1 MRRSR
6 RTVSTHSTNVLLVDD
21 SPTVR
26 NIVKIYLMNLKVS
39 TVEADDATRGLQIL
53 RLVPVSLV
61 IADINMPG
69 MDGITFVKEVRAS
82 AMPQVRSV
90 PILLLTAEKNVDL
103 RQRGTEAGAN
113 AFIQK
118 PVSHHEL
125 TETVRQFLTK
135 A

>member
-1 MRRSR
+1 V
-6 RTVSTHSTNVLLVDD
+6 TTHSTNVLLVDD

-39 TVEADDATRGLQIL
+39 TVEADDATRALQIL

-90 PILLLTAEKNVDL
+90 PILLLTAEKNADL
-103 RQRGTEAGAN
+103 RQKGTEAGAN

-125 TETVRQFLTK
+125 TETVRQFLSK
-135 A
+135 V

>member
-1 MRRSR
+1 M
-6 RTVSTHSTNVLLVDD
+6 STNSTNILLVDD

-26 NIVKIYLMNLKVS
+26 NIVKIYLMNLKVG
-39 TVEADDATRGLQIL
+39 TVEAEDASRALQL
-53 RLVPVSLV
+53 LKLVPVNLV

-82 AMPQVRSV
+82 KNAQLRTV
-90 PILLLTAEKNVDL
+90 PILLLTAEKDVAL

>member
-1 MRRSR
+1 V
-6 RTVSTHSTNVLLVDD
+6 TTHSTNVTNVLLVDD

-39 TVEADDATRGLQIL
+39 TVEADDATRALQIL

-69 MDGITFVKEVRAS
+69 MDGITFVREVRAS

-103 RQRGTEAGAN
+103 RQKGTEAGAN

-125 TETVRQFLTK
+125 TETVRQFLSK
-135 A
+135 V

>member
-1 MRRSR
+1 M
-6 RTVSTHSTNVLLVDD
+6 TTHSTNVLLVDD

-39 TVEADDATRGLQIL
+39 TVEADDATRALQIL

-69 MDGITFVKEVRAS
+69 MDGITFVREVRAS

-90 PILLLTAEKNVDL
+90 PILLLTAEKNADL
-103 RQRGTEAGAN
+103 RQKGTEAGAN

-125 TETVRQFLTK
+125 TETVRQFLSK
-135 A
+135 V

>member
-1 MRRSR
+1 
-6 RTVSTHSTNVLLVDD
+6 VSTPQVTNVLLVDD

-39 TVEADDATRGLQIL
+39 TVEADDAARALQIL

-82 AMPQVRSV
+82 QMPAVRSV
-90 PILLLTAEKNVDL
+90 PILLLTAEKSADL

-125 TETVRQFLTK
+125 TETVRQFLSK

>member
-1 MRRSR
+1 V
-6 RTVSTHSTNVLLVDD
+6 TTQSTNVLLVDD

-39 TVEADDATRGLQIL
+39 TVEADDATRALQIL

-90 PILLLTAEKNVDL
+90 PILLLTAEKNADL
-103 RQRGTEAGAN
+103 RQKGTEAGAN

-125 TETVRQFLTK
+125 TETVRQFLSK
-135 A
+135 V

>member
-1 MRRSR
+1 M
-6 RTVSTHSTNVLLVDD
+6 STPVINVLLVDD

-39 TVEADDATRGLQIL
+39 TVEADDAARALQIL

-82 AMPQVRSV
+82 QMPQVRSV
-90 PILLLTAEKNVDL
+90 PILLLTAEKSADL

-125 TETVRQFLTK
+125 TETVRQFLPK

>member
-1 MRRSR
+1 M
-6 RTVSTHSTNVLLVDD
+6 TTHSTNVTNVLLVDD

-39 TVEADDATRGLQIL
+39 TVEADDATRALQIL

-69 MDGITFVKEVRAS
+69 MDGITFVREVRAS

-103 RQRGTEAGAN
+103 RQKGTEAGAN

-125 TETVRQFLTK
+125 TETVRQFLSK
-135 A
+135 V

>member
-1 MRRSR
+1 V
-6 RTVSTHSTNVLLVDD
+6 TTHSTNVLLVDD

-39 TVEADDATRGLQIL
+39 TVEADDATRALQIL

-69 MDGITFVKEVRAS
+69 MDGITFVREVRAS

-90 PILLLTAEKNVDL
+90 PILLLTAEKNADL
-103 RQRGTEAGAN
+103 RQKGTEAGAN

-125 TETVRQFLTK
+125 TETVRQFLSK
-135 A
+135 V

>member
-1 MRRSR
+1 M
-6 RTVSTHSTNVLLVDD
+6 STPVINVLLVDD

-39 TVEADDATRGLQIL
+39 TVEADDAARALQIL

-82 AMPQVRSV
+82 QMPAVRSV
-90 PILLLTAEKNVDL
+90 PILLLTAEKNADL

-125 TETVRQFLTK
+125 TETVRQFLPK

>member
-1 MRRSR
+1 M
-6 RTVSTHSTNVLLVDD
+6 STPHSTNVLLVDD

-39 TVEADDATRGLQIL
+39 TVEADDAARALQIL

-82 AMPQVRSV
+82 TMPQVRSV

-125 TETVRQFLTK
+125 TETVRQFLSK

>member
-1 MRRSR
+1 M
-6 RTVSTHSTNVLLVDD
+6 STPSTPQVTNVLLVDD

-39 TVEADDATRGLQIL
+39 TVEADDAARALQIL

-82 AMPQVRSV
+82 SMPQVRSV
-90 PILLLTAEKNVDL
+90 PILLLTAEKSADL

-125 TETVRQFLTK
+125 TETVRQFLPK

>member
-1 MRRSR
+1 M
-6 RTVSTHSTNVLLVDD
+6 STPSTPQVTNVLLVDD

-39 TVEADDATRGLQIL
+39 TVEADDAARALQIL

-82 AMPQVRSV
+82 SMPQVRSV
-90 PILLLTAEKNVDL
+90 PILLLTAEKSTDL

-118 PVSHHEL
+118 PVSHNEL
-125 TETVRQFLTK
+125 TETVRQFLSK

>member
-1 MRRSR
+1 M
-6 RTVSTHSTNVLLVDD
+6 TTQSTNVLLVDD

-39 TVEADDATRGLQIL
+39 TVEADDATRALQIL

-82 AMPQVRSV
+82 QMPQVRSV
-90 PILLLTAEKNVDL
+90 PILLLTAEKNADL
-103 RQRGTEAGAN
+103 RQKGTEAGAN

-125 TETVRQFLTK
+125 TETVRQFLSK

>member
-1 MRRSR
+1 M
-6 RTVSTHSTNVLLVDD
+6 TTHSTNVLLVDD

-39 TVEADDATRGLQIL
+39 TVEADDATRALQIL

-82 AMPQVRSV
+82 QMPQVRSV
-90 PILLLTAEKNVDL
+90 PILLLTAEKNTDL
-103 RQRGTEAGAN
+103 RQKGTEAGAN

-125 TETVRQFLTK
+125 TETVRQFLSK

>member
-1 MRRSR
+1 V
-6 RTVSTHSTNVLLVDD
+6 TTHSTNVLLVDD

-39 TVEADDATRGLQIL
+39 TVEADDATRALQIL

-90 PILLLTAEKNVDL
+90 PILLLTAEKNADL
-103 RQRGTEAGAN
+103 RQKGHEAGAN

-125 TETVRQFLTK
+125 TETVRQFLSK

>member
-1 MRRSR
+1 M
-6 RTVSTHSTNVLLVDD
+6 STPQVTNVLLVDD

-39 TVEADDATRGLQIL
+39 TVEADDAARALQIL

-82 AMPQVRSV
+82 QMPAVRSV
-90 PILLLTAEKNVDL
+90 PILLLTAEKSADL

-125 TETVRQFLTK
+125 TETVRQFLSK

>member
-1 MRRSR
+1 M
-6 RTVSTHSTNVLLVDD
+6 TTHSTNVLLVDD

-39 TVEADDATRGLQIL
+39 TVEADDAARALQIL

-90 PILLLTAEKNVDL
+90 PILLLTAEKNADL
-103 RQRGTEAGAN
+103 RQKGTEAGAN

-125 TETVRQFLTK
+125 TETVRQFLSK

>member
-1 MRRSR
+1 M
-6 RTVSTHSTNVLLVDD
+6 TTHSTTVLLVDD

-39 TVEADDATRGLQIL
+39 TVEADDATRALQIL

-90 PILLLTAEKNVDL
+90 PILLLTAEKNADL
-103 RQRGTEAGAN
+103 RQKGTEAGAN

-125 TETVRQFLTK
+125 TETVRQFLSK

>member
-1 MRRSR
+1 MSDNIL
-6 RTVSTHSTNVLLVDD
+6 VVDD

-26 NIVKIYLMNLKVS
+26 NIIKIYLMNLRLS
-39 TVEADDATRGLQIL
+39 ILEAEDATRALQLL
-53 RLVPVSLV
+53 RLVPVSVV

-69 MDGITFVKEVRAS
+69 MDGITFVKEIRAS
-82 AMPQVRSV
+82 KEAQLRGIPV
-90 PILLLTAEKNVDL
+90 ILLTAEKGGDL
-103 RQRGTEAGAN
+103 RQRGAEAGAN

-125 TETVRQFLTK
+125 TETVRQFLSK